1 MKLSQWLLLAA
12 SAIVLCA
19 CYGSIPPEPPC
30 SDVVAPDGKPL
41 ETRLRRNMSRRP
53 VEVWHVYR
61 DSAGNWIRHGRA
73 IRYFLNGQTKSVEW
87 WRDGKLEGPASYWFE
102 NGEKQG
108 EITYAGGLPEGI
120 ARSWYDNGVKESEKT
135 WSQGK
140 LEGKELHWDRRGR
153 LILEL
158 NWKANRLTERKEYQ
172 P

>member
-1 MKLSQWLLLAA
+1 MKLLHLLPATPLFF
-12 SAIVLCA
+12 LCGCFGA
-19 CYGSIPPEPPC
+19 IPPEPPC
-30 SDVVAPDGKPL
+30 FDAVTSDGKIL

-61 DSAGNWIRHGRA
+61 DSSGNWIRHGRA
-73 IRYFLNGQTKSVEW
+73 VRYFLNGQTKSVEW
-87 WRDGKLEGPASYWFE
+87 WRDGRLEGPASYWFE

-108 EITYAGGLPEGI
+108 ELTYVAGLADGI
-120 ARSWYDNGVKESEKT
+120 ARSWHNNGMKECEKT

-140 LEGKELHWDRRGR
+140 LDGTERHWDRRGR

-158 NWKANRLTERKEYQ
+158 TWKANRLVEQKEFQ